1 MLSMVL
7 LGCVYMLAQSTDGGI
22 VFPNVPQENPLANM
36 IHEVFAEEQSTDT
49 EESNVIESDP
59 FADMLQLET
68 PDNDS
73 IVDLDSDI
81 PDGADFVDATPIESN
96 ALHSL
101 PPLSMEPGVTHHES
115 SSVIEILKEERM
127 ARRRLEETVTAL
139 QKKVNSYCDFV
150 GYTATANSGSVLSGK
165 VIKFTN
171 IKTSYGITN
180 KSTLTTSGTF
190 KAQHSGL
197 YVVGVTVNSKTNGAA
212 FKIFKNTLQ
221 ITQVYIS
228 GNSGTV
234 DQSGTGFIVVE
245 LGIGDI
251 ISVKSSKTMY
261 VYGTYSTFTVAKI
274 K

>member
-1 MLSMVL
+1 MYFS
-7 LGCVYMLAQSTDGGI
+7 
-22 VFPNVPQENPLANM
+22 
-36 IHEVFAEEQSTDT
+36 
-49 EESNVIESDP
+49 
-59 FADMLQLET
+59 
-68 PDNDS
+68 
-73 IVDLDSDI
+73 
-81 PDGADFVDATPIESN
+81 
-96 ALHSL
+96 
-101 PPLSMEPGVTHHES
+101 
-115 SSVIEILKEERM
+115 
-127 ARRRLEETVTAL
+127 
-139 QKKVNSYCDFV
+139 V

-165 VIKFTN
+165 VIKFTY

-234 DQSGTGFIVVE
+234 DQSGTGYIVVE

>member
-73 IVDLDSDI
+73 LVDLDSEI

-96 ALHSL
+96 DLHSL
-101 PPLSMEPGVTHHES
+101 PPLSMEPGVTHNEI

-150 GYTATANSGSVLSGK
+150 GYTATANSGSVL
-165 VIKFTN
+165 
-171 IKTSYGITN
+171 
-180 KSTLTTSGTF
+180 SGTF

-245 LGIGDI
+245 LGMGDT